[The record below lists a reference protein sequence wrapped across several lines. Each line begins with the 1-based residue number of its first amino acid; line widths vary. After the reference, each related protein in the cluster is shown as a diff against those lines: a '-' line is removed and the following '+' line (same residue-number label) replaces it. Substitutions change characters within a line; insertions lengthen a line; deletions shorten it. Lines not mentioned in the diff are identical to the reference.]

1 MGWLIL
7 VLLAL
12 AAVNSSMHCDYS
24 GQVARP
30 LAIPSIVTSAKTTDG
45 MLTDLNL
52 SDFNLSAW
60 DAKIEKRWR
69 DALNKTRLG
78 GLDKELYQEF

>member
-1 MGWLIL
+1 MVHLIL
-7 VLLAL
+7 LLAVL
-12 AAVNSSMHCDYS
+12 VIGNSSLHCDYS
-24 GQVARP
+24 GQTLKPVA
-30 LAIPSIVTSAKTTDG
+30 APSIIATAGMTDG
-45 MLTDLNL
+45 LLTDLNF

-78 GLDKELYQEF
+78 SLDKELYQEF